1 MAIANRPARRSG
13 HLASVAIPLAGL
25 LALFLGAFLSDWAY
39 YRTEHIQWIN
49 FAAWL
54 NAGAMVLTGIALA
67 TSIIAAVFSRRSWR
81 GWWLVVALVAATFV
95 LGLFGAFVHAR
106 DAFAT
111 MPDGLVLSL
120 LTLAVAIAANWAAFS
135 RGFRGDWR

>member
-1 MAIANRPARRSG
+1 
-13 HLASVAIPLAGL
+13 
-25 LALFLGAFLSDWAY
+25 
-39 YRTEHIQWIN
+39 
-49 FAAWL
+49 
-54 NAGAMVLTGIALA
+54 MVLTGIALA
-67 TSIIAAVFSRRSWR
+67 TTIIAAVFSRRSWR

-120 LTLAVAIAANWAAFS
+120 LTLAVAIAANWAAFG